1 MTDPLLPGMELT
13 LEQSAFQAPS
23 VQVLHDRAIAQG
35 QISNQQWTI
44 VVGIFLIVLFA
55 LVVTL
60 IASIRLMLDGMKYR
74 KMMKLTHKPSETV
87 TEKNNLNR
95 STRSDERI
103 EGQMCIMTGK
113 IRVSQY
119 TNKKNH
125 AHK

>member
-1 MTDPLLPGMELT
+1 MGSAAFAWTQVYGSNSLSVLMTDPLLPGMELT

-60 IASIRLMLDGMKYR
+60 IASIRLMR
-74 KMMKLTHKPSETV
+74 SEEHTSELQSLMRTSYAV
-87 TEKNNLNR
+87 FCLK
-95 STRSDERI
+95 
-103 EGQMCIMTGK
+103 
-113 IRVSQY
+113 
-119 TNKKNH
+119 
-125 AHK
+125 